1 MDLNVREQ
9 KNSSTLQDEYVAYI
23 LLLFLSVIKQFQNT
37 GVWPQSSG
45 SVILISCLF
54 SSSSFVIGS
63 LEINLSWSVWGY
75 VIVGSYLVERG
86 NGSWGVA
93 AEAVAPL
100 DCGDDA
106 LEVSA
111 VQQLGK
117 LQEAMAQDKQLWKTD
132 KQLKMLRAFLVR
144 NRNIGMWRI
153 HTVGTTEMSN
163 LKRSLETNF
172 HIYFTAASCCQTYNG
187 LVHSACL
194 NLRLWQKLDIVM
206 YPEVK

>member
-1 MDLNVREQ
+1 MSSDLCLCIFITWKWKMFYLCCGLKCQRTN
-9 KNSSTLQDEYVAYI
+9 NSSTLQDEYILYI

-117 LQEAMAQDKQLWKTD
+117 LQEAVAQDKQLRKTD
-132 KQLKMLRAFLVR
+132 KQLKMLWAFYSETEILVCEG
-144 NRNIGMWRI
+144 N
-153 HTVGTTEMSN
+153 T
-163 LKRSLETNF
+163 L
-172 HIYFTAASCCQTYNG
+172 
-187 LVHSACL
+187 
-194 NLRLWQKLDIVM
+194 
-206 YPEVK
+206 